1 MYNTYLFFIDG
12 GVGRI
17 FSGVGGDARRREDVI
32 DDRVFVKRMQGKY
45 LPSDDGLNPFT
56 ELVRRYKIL
65 TFHTS
70 TVYAFR
76 ICLQVPDIAIWS

>member
-32 DDRVFVKRMQGKY
+32 DDRVFVKRMQGKCLRMMVEPLHGTCPKIQNTH
-45 LPSDDGLNPFT
+45 LPYVNCVCF
-56 ELVRRYKIL
+56 
-65 TFHTS
+65 
-70 TVYAFR
+70 
-76 ICLQVPDIAIWS
+76 PDLPASS